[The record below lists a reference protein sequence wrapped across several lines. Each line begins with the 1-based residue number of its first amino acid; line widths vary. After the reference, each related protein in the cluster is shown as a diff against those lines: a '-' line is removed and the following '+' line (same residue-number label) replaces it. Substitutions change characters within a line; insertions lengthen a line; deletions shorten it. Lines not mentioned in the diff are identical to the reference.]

1 MNRDMAL
8 GLIVMAV
15 AGLYIRSALAIPV
28 SFLGDAIGAG
38 GVPLVLGWLLALAGA
53 GLFIHAL
60 VARRAPATVAVTD
73 PEDEIGGAF
82 ADPRHAV
89 LKAAG
94 VILIAAVFL
103 FALRPLGYVPAV
115 ALLLAALL
123 AYQGVR
129 LRPVQLI
136 VAIGGALCLWAL
148 FDLGLGID
156 LPDGTLLPSLF

>member
-38 GVPLVLGWLLALAGA
+38 GVPLVLGWLMALSGA

-60 VARRAPATVAVTD
+60 VARRAVAAD
-73 PEDEIGGAF
+73 GSPEDERGGAF

-89 LKAAG
+89 IKAAG
-94 VILIAAVFL
+94 LILIAAVFL

-129 LRPVQLI
+129 LRPLQLL
-136 VAIGGALCLWAL
+136 VAIGGALALWAL

-156 LPDGTLLPSLF
+156 LPDGTLLSGLF